1 MLGQHTELFFTI
13 NWHILEV
20 ILKFP
25 KNIFSNPQVLHS
37 LHSTYLFSCNREA
50 IYWQTKNK
58 EKLGNTKQPDSTSYD
73 LTRYA
78 IKSLSLST
86 LSFVF
91 KNGEKHICRIFS
103 LMTAFSLHLIRL
115 FTKQLILAYIM
126 IHHVSKKQLTYLIY
140 SLDLKIT
147 NHMICTLCH
156 DVYTNSV
163 QIVHSL
169 WDKNDCWTDWTTFL
183 GKINN
188 LIQSSKKI
196 QEARLLSIAEMKRIQ
211 ITVKK
216 NCKKLAGGC
225 EVTAVTKQRHQK
237 ER

>member
-25 KNIFSNPQVLHS
+25 KNIFSNPQASCS
-37 LHSTYLFSCNREA
+37 LHSTYLFSYNREV

-73 LTRYA
+73 LTRYT

-91 KNGEKHICRIFS
+91 KNGEKHIFRIFS

-115 FTKQLILAYIM
+115 FMKQLILAYIM
-126 IHHVSKKQLTYLIY
+126 IHHVSKI
-140 SLDLKIT
+140 
-147 NHMICTLCH
+147 
-156 DVYTNSV
+156 
-163 QIVHSL
+163 
-169 WDKNDCWTDWTTFL
+169 
-183 GKINN
+183 
-188 LIQSSKKI
+188 
-196 QEARLLSIAEMKRIQ
+196 
-211 ITVKK
+211 
-216 NCKKLAGGC
+216 
-225 EVTAVTKQRHQK
+225 
-237 ER
+237 